1 LCCVAFGQAERLPTD
16 VKAAKTVFIDNE
28 AGDSSVLDSV
38 HLALASIQKWQ
49 RRMLA

>member
-38 HLALASIQKWQ
+38 RLALASIAKVAAAV
-49 RRMLA
+49 LA